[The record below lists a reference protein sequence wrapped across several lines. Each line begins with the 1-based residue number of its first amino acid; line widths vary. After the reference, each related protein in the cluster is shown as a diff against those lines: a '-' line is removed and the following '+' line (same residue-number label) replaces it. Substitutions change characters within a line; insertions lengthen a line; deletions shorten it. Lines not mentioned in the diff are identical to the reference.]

1 MIKRLN
7 RPRSFGPTTKL
18 SSFLRTFS
26 LSPLLCLMIIYPTKR
41 HWNWNALTLIFHF
54 KSLQCEKLLQHFFW
68 TAWLALYWQHSPVSP
83 PLAAQTLWNG
93 SSLSGECELWT
104 IIYKVKTEWVPPGS
118 LTGHLTTTL
127 LLSWLLLV
135 DTSASQCPWV
145 RFWGPKIA
153 ASPCTHLGPAQV
165 MEVIIIDV

>member
-104 IIYKVKTEWVPPGS
+104 IIIKLRLNESHRAVSLVTLPPPFSFLGWCCLLILQPVFRNLLIKT
-118 LTGHLTTTL
+118 
-127 LLSWLLLV
+127 
-135 DTSASQCPWV
+135 
-145 RFWGPKIA
+145 
-153 ASPCTHLGPAQV
+153 
-165 MEVIIIDV
+165 